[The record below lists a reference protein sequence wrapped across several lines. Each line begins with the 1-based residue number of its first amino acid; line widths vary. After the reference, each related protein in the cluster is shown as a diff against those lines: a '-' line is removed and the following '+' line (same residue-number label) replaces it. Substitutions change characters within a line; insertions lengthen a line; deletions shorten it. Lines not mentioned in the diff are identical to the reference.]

1 MSLPVYITLITAV
14 IAAQTTTSQP
24 FEVSSIDLTA
34 AIIKNIKFEGELS
47 KLSQAEQDAYL
58 KQLDIKAEVG
68 EKIPRSVLAESPQA
82 AEIVL
87 NSRTMEKALMDAV
100 LELEQTRL
108 LPSLNEQERKEIKD
122 SVTSAMNRAHTIV
135 DAHLSDIIPK
145 DVINNRIE
153 KLTTSIINRIDC
165 VTTYAMKQKPD
176 EKILDQIMSEFEE
189 RLKDSK
195 ERAVKR
201 LERFTKDS
209 NSEDAEKQADLKL
222 REMESI
228 INEVLNPLHSSILTA
243 TSPRE
248 LLDLNKNP
256 DKILPGYS
264 EVVKKWTESYGKFSS
279 EKFKERTK
287 QHMPKTPE
295 QIKQLTM
302 ANYMKLQ
309 ADHVTDVAVND
320 LLNVDI
326 LSQSDAATNLKTIS
340 QTAVKPLDVSG
351 GDIAASNDTVETA
364 NIETDKNS
372 ISSLAVVHHFAAM
385 GIVFVTVM
393 IVVIVA
399 VSCWR
404 SRGEPTQNN

>member
-87 NSRTMEKALMDAV
+87 NSRTTVLQYDNAELNQLTMEKALMDAV

-264 EVVKKWTESYGKFSS
+264 EVVKKWT
-279 EKFKERTK
+279 
-287 QHMPKTPE
+287 
-295 QIKQLTM
+295 
-302 ANYMKLQ
+302 
-309 ADHVTDVAVND
+309 
-320 LLNVDI
+320 
-326 LSQSDAATNLKTIS
+326 
-340 QTAVKPLDVSG
+340 
-351 GDIAASNDTVETA
+351 
-364 NIETDKNS
+364 
-372 ISSLAVVHHFAAM
+372 
-385 GIVFVTVM
+385 
-393 IVVIVA
+393 
-399 VSCWR
+399 
-404 SRGEPTQNN
+404 